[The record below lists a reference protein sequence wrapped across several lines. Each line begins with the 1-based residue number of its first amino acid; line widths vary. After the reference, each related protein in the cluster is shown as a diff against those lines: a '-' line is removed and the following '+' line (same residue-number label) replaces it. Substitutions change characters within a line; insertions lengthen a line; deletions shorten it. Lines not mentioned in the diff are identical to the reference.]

1 MEQHITKQPL
11 DHRKK
16 IKIEKKKPRDKW
28 KTKYVIPKYMGCSRS
43 GSKRKFH
50 SVIGVLKRER
60 ERNLK

>member
-11 DHRKK
+11 DHRKNQNR
-16 IKIEKKKPRDKW
+16 KKKSRDKW

-50 SVIGVLKRER
+50 SVIGVLKGER